1 MPDFALGSPA
11 TTGHAPGYHA
21 VAEVNIV
28 GRMAWTLERGA

>member
-1 MPDFALGSPA
+1 MPDFALGSLA

-21 VAEVNIV
+21 VAGQIV